1 MRLARDVCQHPRLV
15 EFQDS
20 KFYSD
25 DFTRLDFKF
34 LTAYD
39 MDMNI
44 LHEYAHIAKAGYHN
58 FWVRPD
64 SEIITTG
71 TMINELVEECKKHNE
86 ILLDVYIDDAF
97 KPNPTLKRK
106 CIFGYKMSM
115 SDATKKTWGGNR
127 NGSWIEQLY
136 NLEAVDDIHSFHSLS
151 QVIPEI

>member
-1 MRLARDVCQHPRLV
+1 MGLAREVCQHPRLI
-15 EFQDS
+15 EFQDA
-20 KFYSD
+20 KFYNR
-25 DFTRLDFKF
+25 DFNRLDFKF

-39 MDMNI
+39 MNRNI
-44 LHEYAHIAKAGYHN
+44 LQEYAHIAKTGYHN
-58 FWVRPD
+58 FWVRPN

-71 TMINELVEECKKHNE
+71 TMIEELVAECKKHNE

-115 SDATKKTWGGNR
+115 SDATKKTWSRGKKG
-127 NGSWIEQLY
+127 WIEQLY